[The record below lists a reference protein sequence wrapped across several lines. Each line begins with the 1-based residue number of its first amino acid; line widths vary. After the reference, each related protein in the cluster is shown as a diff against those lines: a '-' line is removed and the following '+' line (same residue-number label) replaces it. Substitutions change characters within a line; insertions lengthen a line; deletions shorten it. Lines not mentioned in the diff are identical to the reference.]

1 MKSDRARFYFSFRS
15 PYSWIGARLAEERI
29 DQEQHPVEYI
39 PYWDPDE
46 RTQSM
51 LASARAAFLY
61 TPMPRQKHLY
71 LLQDI
76 KRIASR
82 LGYTLAWPVD
92 RDPWWELP
100 HLGYFVARRHGRER
114 PYLNA
119 VYRARWERGLD
130 ICAPAQLAAIAAESG
145 VDPDAVVHAPDEE
158 AIREEGALA
167 LQLAWR
173 DGVFGIPFYING
185 FEKFWGIDRFEDF
198 RASLS
203 RDGRTREP
211 LLRADAT
218 ASGAAACAAPALVD
232 DTEPYDTGH
241 PGGCG

>member
-1 MKSDRARFYFSFRS
+1 MKSDRPRFYFSFRS
-15 PYSWIGARLAEERI
+15 PYSWIGARLLQERV
-29 DQEQHPVEYI
+29 DHTRTPVEYI

-46 RTQSM
+46 RTQS
-51 LASARAAFLY
+51 LLKARGAGFIY

-76 KRIASR
+76 KRLASQ

-92 RDPWWELP
+92 RHPWWELP
-100 HLGYFVARRHGRER
+100 HLGYLVARRQGRER

-119 VYRARWERGLD
+119 VYRARWERGID
-130 ICAPAQLAAIAAESG
+130 ICVPENIGLAAADAGIDA
-145 VDPDAVVHAPDEE
+145 DAVVRAPADA
-158 AIREEGALA
+158 AIREEGAVA
-167 LQLAWR
+167 LQRAWR

-185 FEKFWGIDRFEDF
+185 VDKFWGIDRFDSFVSSLF
-198 RASLS
+198 RESS
-203 RDGRTREP
+203 DGRRQPQPDPE
-211 LLRADAT
+211 A
-218 ASGAAACAAPALVD
+218 AAPAATAQV